1 MRPGLAIALLLLAG
15 CGQGGEGPRGGA
27 SANQIER
34 LSSPEKE
41 EVDPNAA
48 ARIAPLG
55 PEDLAALG
63 ASSCDFSRGGRILLA
78 ATPSDAVARV
88 AGVLRHFTHSS
99 PMGPTGGFFED
110 RQISISVGR
119 TGAVPPGEA
128 AAGSWPG
135 RIIVT
140 NRRANADMRLDGAW
154 RCGT

>member
-1 MRPGLAIALLLLAG
+1 MRLGPAIALLLAG
-15 CGQGGEGPRGGA
+15 CGQSGEAPRGGA
-27 SANQIER
+27 GENQIER
-34 LSSPEKE
+34 LSTPQKDDT
-41 EVDPNAA
+41 DPHAA
-48 ARIAPLG
+48 ARIAPLT
-55 PEDLAALG
+55 PEDVAALG
-63 ASSCDFSRGGRILLA
+63 PSSCDFSRGGHLLLA

-88 AGVLRHFTHSS
+88 AGELRHFTHSS

-119 TGAVPPGEA
+119 TGAPVPGEG